1 LALATP
7 LFDLGNYSYLL
18 IFVASF
24 IISNLS
30 IRLLAPKLKAA
41 GMVGKDVNKAGKPE
55 VAEMGGLA
63 IVIGFSAGIL
73 LAIALNTFNGME
85 FNILYILAG
94 LVTIHALAFI
104 GILDDLL
111 SIPQWVKALMPL
123 LAAVPL
129 IAVTAAG
136 STSMTIPFVGSVDL
150 GAFYILVLIPI
161 GVAVASNLT
170 NMLAG
175 FNGMEAGMGSVIFLF
190 MAMIAWSQGS
200 TEMLV
205 FYLPMLGALLGFLPM
220 NWYPAKV
227 FPGDVGTLTIGAAL
241 ATGVIIGN
249 MESVGALMLA
259 LFVLDFFIKLVNKFP
274 SSKWWGEIK
283 GGRLYPVEGR
293 VRGLCQLAM
302 KLSNGI
308 SERNLVLLM
317 IFAQAMV
324 GLFVLLLFLK
334 P

>member
-1 LALATP
+1 MAIAN
-7 LFDLGNYSYLL
+7 FDLGNYAYLL
-18 IFVASF
+18 IFIASF
-24 IISNLS
+24 LVSNFS
-30 IRLLAPKLKAA
+30 VRLLAPRLKAA
-41 GMVGKDVNKAGKPE
+41 GMVGKDVNKQTRPE

-63 IVIGFSAGIL
+63 IVIGFSAGII
-73 LAIALNTFNGME
+73 LAIALNTFIGME

-136 STSMTIPFVGSVDL
+136 STSMAIPFIGPVDL
-150 GAFYILVLIPI
+150 GLFYILVLIPV

-175 FNGMEAGMGSVIFLF
+175 FNGMEAGMGSVIFAF
-190 MAMIAWSQGS
+190 MVMIAWSQGNI
-200 TEMLV
+200 EMLV
-205 FYLPMLGALLGFLPM
+205 FFIPMLGALIGFLPM

-249 MESVGALMLA
+249 VESVGALMLS
-259 LFVLDFFIKLVNKFP
+259 LFVVDFFIKLANRFP
-274 SSKWWGEIK
+274 SSKWWGENK
-283 GGRLYPVEGR
+283 GGKLYPVEGK
-293 VRGLCQLAM
+293 VRGLCQLIM
-302 KLSNGI
+302 KLAGGI
-308 SERNLVLLM
+308 SEQGLVLLM
-317 IFAQAMV
+317 IALQALV
-324 GLFVLLLFLK
+324 GVGVLLLFFRF
-334 P
+334 

>member
-1 LALATP
+1 MAIAL
-7 LFDLGNYSYLL
+7 FNLGNYSYLL

-30 IRLLAPKLKAA
+30 IKLLAPKLKAA
-41 GMVGKDVNKAGKPE
+41 GMVGKDVNKGGKPE

-111 SIPQWVKALMPL
+111 SIPQWAKALMPL

-136 STSMTIPFVGSVDL
+136 STSMAVPFIGTVDF
-150 GAFYILVLIPI
+150 GVFYILVLIPI

-175 FNGMEAGMGSVIFLF
+175 FNGMEAGMGAVIFFF
-190 MAMIAWSQGS
+190 MILLAWSQGN

-205 FYLPMLGALLGFLPM
+205 FCLPMLGALLGFLPM

-227 FPGDVGTLTIGAAL
+227 FPGDVGTLMIGAAL

-249 MESVGALMLA
+249 MESAGALMLI
-259 LFVLDFFIKLVNKFP
+259 LFVLDFFIKLANKFP
-274 SSKWWGEIK
+274 SSKWWGEPR
-283 GGRLYPVEGR
+283 GGKLYPVEGKA
-293 VRGLCQLAM
+293 RGLCQLIM
-302 KLSNGI
+302 KKANGI
-308 SERNLVLLM
+308 SEKNLVMLM

-324 GLFVLLLFLK
+324 GLIVLILFVK